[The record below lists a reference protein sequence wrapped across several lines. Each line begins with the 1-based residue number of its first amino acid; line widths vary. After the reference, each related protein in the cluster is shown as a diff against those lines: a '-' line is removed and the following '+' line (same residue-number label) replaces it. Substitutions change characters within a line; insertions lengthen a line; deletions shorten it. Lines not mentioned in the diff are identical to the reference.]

1 MGIHSEIE
9 ALDDAWNIGYQ
20 RKDVSLLA
28 SVLAEDWTGF
38 LLDGR
43 QVSRAELLAAVP
55 TNPDAELGF
64 IRYQTLTFGDVA
76 VTRGS
81 LSADGKHVQ
90 SFLRV
95 YARRVGNWRAVSV
108 QVVP

>member
-1 MGIHSEIE
+1 MDNRAEIE
-9 ALDDAWNIGYQ
+9 ALDDAWNEGYR

-28 SVLAEDWTGF
+28 TVLAEDWAGF
-38 LLDGR
+38 SFDGR
-43 QVSRAELLAAVP
+43 QINKAELLAGVP
-55 TNPDAELGF
+55 SNPDVELGF
-64 IRYQTLTFGDVA
+64 ARHDVLVFGEAA

-95 YARRVGNWRAVSV
+95 YVRRGGQWQAVSV